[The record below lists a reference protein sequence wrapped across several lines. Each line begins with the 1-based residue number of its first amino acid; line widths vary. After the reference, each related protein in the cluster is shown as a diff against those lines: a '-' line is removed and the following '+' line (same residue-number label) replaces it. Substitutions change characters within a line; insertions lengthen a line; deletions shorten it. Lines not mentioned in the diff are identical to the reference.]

1 MNEAPAQP
9 WVALMKSGSVQ
20 CAHCKCMAGAGEACS
35 HIGAL
40 LYAIMTGVRVRDETA
55 CTFVTCQWLAPA
67 IVKKVFAINKLYH
80 VMSFQLYFRSNF
92 LL

>member
-20 CAHCKCMAGAGEACS
+20 CAHCKCMSGAGEACS

-40 LYAIMTGVRVRDETA
+40 LYAIMTGVRVRD
-55 CTFVTCQWLAPA
+55 
-67 IVKKVFAINKLYH
+67 
-80 VMSFQLYFRSNF
+80 
-92 LL
+92 